1 MSPVPDFTESEQWA
15 VVETTLR
22 ERWPDATPEIQLA
35 DVEIKMFPADR
46 ELTVCP
52 AMFRE
57 HGKTGFVI
65 IKVAEKGYRSQLYYH
80 GFQQYGTGR
89 SDYDDITDCAVTM
102 LQVHADQEAKDRE
115 ESAQQHTR
123 IQKYI
128 TSNPEEIQ

>member
-22 ERWPDATPEIQLA
+22 KRWPDATPEIQLA

-65 IKVAEKGYRSQLYYH
+65 IKVAEKGYRSQFYYR

-89 SDYDDITDCAVTM
+89 SDYDDITDCAVAM
-102 LQVHADQEAKDRE
+102 LHGSCRQESKRPGRV
-115 ESAQQHTR
+115 SATTHKNSK
-123 IQKYI
+123 IH
-128 TSNPEEIQ
+128 N